1 MTTVLIILVIVLYFI
16 SSIAISVLSSIML
29 DRVNIHD
36 PLVVLLISVLWILI
50 IPGTAIYYVTSK
62 NGERDL
68 EELFD
73 FLGIK

>member
-1 MTTVLIILVIVLYFI
+1 MTVLIILVTVLYFI

-36 PLVVLLISVLWILI
+36 PLVVFLISVLWILI

-68 EELFD
+68 EELFN
-73 FLGIK
+73 FLGI